1 MKMQTVTIKGER
13 TAEGEHYTIMRDGK
27 HTAFVSIRFSSNP
40 RLKGAFFASGWNNKV
55 SSLYD
60 HNYKSR
66 ETLDDF
72 VKAVFAV

>member
-27 HTAFVSIRFSSNP
+27 NTAFVTIRFSSNP
-40 RLKGAFFASGWNNKV
+40 RLKDMFFASGWSNKV
-55 SSLYD
+55 SSIIEHD
-60 HNYKSR
+60 YKTC

-72 VKAVFAV
+72 VKAVFSV

>member
-1 MKMQTVTIKGER
+1 MNILNVTITAEK
-13 TAEGEHYTIMRDGK
+13 TAEGEHFTIMRDGK
-27 HTAFVSIRFSSNP
+27 NTAFVSIRFSSNP
-40 RLKGAFFASGWNNKV
+40 RLKDMFFASGWNNKV

-72 VKAVFAV
+72 VKAVFRV